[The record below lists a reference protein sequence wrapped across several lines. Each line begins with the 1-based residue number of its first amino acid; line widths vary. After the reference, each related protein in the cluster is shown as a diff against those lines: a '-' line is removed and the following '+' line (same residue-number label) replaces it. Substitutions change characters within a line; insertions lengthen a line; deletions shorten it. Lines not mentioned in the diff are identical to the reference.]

1 MEVYCLSC
9 KKDTKSKNI
18 KGKITKNNK
27 PYVIGNCNICNK
39 LRSKFI
45 SIKQIKGN
53 GVLGNLVKNIPILN
67 ILYLTIIFHHC
78 LI

>member
-1 MEVYCLSC
+1 MEIYCLSC

-27 PYVIGNCNICNK
+27 PYVIGNCDLYNK
-39 LRSKFI
+39 LKSKFI

-53 GVLGNLVKNIPILN
+53 GILGNLFKNIPILN
-67 ILYLTIIFHHC
+67 TIF
-78 LI
+78 